1 MENYYNLI
9 VLKYQHLASRF
20 AQQQKKDDAFIQN
33 LANLLFDLHQQINK
47 TGLNC
52 KLINKIEFY

>member
-52 KLINKIEFY
+52 